1 MFGCIL
7 YSVHVQNDCNC
18 VCVCVCVLGML
29 LCACA
34 DCMVLCVLVHVLTA
48 WLCVCLLTSWLC
60 VLVHPCV
67 PTDCPVHVH
76 VMHAYHVQAGC
87 HIIMCICSGLTIYSK
102 FCSFLVYRYK
112 YFQSQVT
119 ETDTHIYF
127 YIRKSKVHS
136 FLEI

>member
-34 DCMVLCVLVHVLTA
+34 DCMVWCVHVLAA
-48 WLCVCLLTSWLC
+48 WFCVCMLTAWLC

-76 VMHAYHVQAGC
+76 MMHAYHVQAGC
-87 HIIMCICSGLTIYSK
+87 HIKIYYVHMFWNNLFKILFFSCVQVQVLSK
-102 FCSFLVYRYK
+102 SSHRN
-112 YFQSQVT
+112 
-119 ETDTHIYF
+119 
-127 YIRKSKVHS
+127 
-136 FLEI
+136 